1 MTEEE
6 EEGVEFTKAHVASL
20 IASRDIDG
28 LTSFL
33 QRLPPGPTLQ
43 SLAAF
48 AMRGELPA
56 QSDEASLVLLTK
68 LLNSAMQTN
77 SYATVE
83 TECMRG
89 LALYKSLAMKPEAN
103 VVVNE
108 FLHAFATLLAARQR
122 FTESSQRFYDLYM
135 RTKGLSHLRKAI
147 VCAIQADATVT
158 RSRLLGL
165 FYKDE
170 NAVLLGELYTILGR
184 AHNFHV
190 LRQSDLQRFL
200 PYVEPSPTAVAAV
213 TRAFVQHNLQAVSRV
228 YYNIGFA
235 ELGLLLGITATEA
248 ERLVAQM
255 VTERRLDARLD
266 QTTETVIFA
275 QSDNASV
282 MAAWDAKTTS
292 ICEELAHV
300 ADLIVSRHPEFN
312 DYLLLK

>member
-1 MTEEE
+1 MSEEE
-6 EEGVEFTKAHVASL
+6 EEGVESIKAQVASL
-20 IASRDIDG
+20 IASRDLDG

-43 SLAAF
+43 SLVASSL
-48 AMRGELPA
+48 RGELPA
-56 QSDEASLVLLTK
+56 QSDGVSLVLLTK
-68 LLNSAMQTN
+68 LINSAMQTS
-77 SYATVE
+77 SYGTVE

-89 LALYKSLAMKPEAN
+89 LTLYKALAMRPEAN
-103 VVVNE
+103 NVVNE
-108 FLHAFATLLAARQR
+108 FLHSFATFLATRHR
-122 FTESSQRFYDLYM
+122 FAESSQRFYELYM

-147 VCAIQADATVT
+147 VCAIQADATVI

-170 NAVLLGELYTILGR
+170 NVVLLGELYTILSR
-184 AHNFHV
+184 AYNFHV

-200 PYVEPSPTAVAAV
+200 PYVEPSSTTVDAV

-228 YYNIGFA
+228 YHNIGFK
-235 ELGLLLGITATEA
+235 ELGSILGITAPEA

-255 VTERRLDARLD
+255 VTERRLDACLD
-266 QTTETVIFA
+266 QTTETVIFT
-275 QSDNASV
+275 QSDNTSV

-292 ICEELAHV
+292 VCEELALV